1 MQILIQS
8 VIYLLAVFGIIF
20 TTMSFFEMYIY
31 NSELD
36 ETDEYNKYKNKSKYV
51 EIIVNMKGL
60 TKDEET
66 KIIEAIKRR

>member
-8 VIYLLAVFGIIF
+8 IIYLLAVFGIIF

-31 NSELD
+31 KSELD
-36 ETDEYNKYKNKSKYV
+36 NSVNYTNYTKNSKYV
-51 EIIVNMKGL
+51 EIIINVKGL
-60 TKDEET
+60 SEDEGN

>member
-36 ETDEYNKYKNKSKYV
+36 ETDEYNEYKNKSKYV